1 MVALHHFMNA
11 RRKKK
16 QSVHFQEVKN
26 FLKRQPN
33 KQINKRISDFYSSS
47 YLLPNARAEFQTD
60 IMENKFKQE
69 EEERYAFRVIDA
81 FSRFAYFP
89 FIKSNNS
96 EDVLKA

>member
-33 KQINKRISDFYSSS
+33 KQIKGYQIFTVAVIYFQMLGQNFKQTLWRTSLNKRKKNDM
-47 YLLPNARAEFQTD
+47 L
-60 IMENKFKQE
+60 
-69 EEERYAFRVIDA
+69 
-81 FSRFAYFP
+81 
-89 FIKSNNS
+89 S
-96 EDVLKA
+96 E